1 MSDKLKQQW
10 WKWHKENPH
19 VWKLFEK
26 YTMQAIHAGHNHY
39 SSMAII
45 ERIRWH
51 SDVETT
57 GDKFKI
63 NNNHKTYYSRYFH
76 HMHPEHDGFFR
87 LRETK

>member
-1 MSDKLKQQW
+1 MSDKLKQEW
-10 WKWHKENPH
+10 WEWHKKNPH
-19 VWKLFEK
+19 VWDLFEH
-26 YTMQAIHAGHNHY
+26 YTFQAIKAGHEHY

-57 GDKFKI
+57 GDRFKI

-76 HMHPEHDGFFR
+76 YKHPEHDGFFR
-87 LRETK
+87 TREA